1 MVRTC
6 DKTCCR
12 LGEEA
17 VLETRMEEITGVRIN
32 WEYKIQSQDLQ
43 QLYLTA
49 QVTLVAI
56 DREKGKILR
65 QLPPQ
70 VKDMLMQLAGQNA
83 S

>member
-1 MVRTC
+1 
-6 DKTCCR
+6 
-12 LGEEA
+12 
-17 VLETRMEEITGVRIN
+17 VRIN
-32 WEYKIQSQDLQ
+32 WEYKIQSLDQ
-43 QLYLTA
+43 QHLYLTA